1 MFTETKQALVSCM
14 NSVLDSKERITPTSE
29 WLKSLPH
36 ASDRKRVKR
45 MVQELLYQYT
55 MEISALE
62 SRVNELSSGQ

>member
-1 MFTETKQALVSCM
+1 MD
-14 NSVLDSKERITPTSE
+14 SVLDGKERITPTSE

-45 MVQELLYQYT
+45 MVHELQYQYT

-62 SRVNELSSGQ
+62 SRVNELLSGRQGN